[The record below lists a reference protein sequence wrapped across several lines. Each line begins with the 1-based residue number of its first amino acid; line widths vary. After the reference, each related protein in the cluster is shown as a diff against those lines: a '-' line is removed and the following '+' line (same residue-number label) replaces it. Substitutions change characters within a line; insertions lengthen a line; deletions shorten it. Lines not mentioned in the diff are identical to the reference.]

1 MTVTGAEK
9 VTEAAGH
16 KEKVEKRRALGRGL
30 ESLLPGPRV
39 VAAAAAPAAGAQQI
53 PQQVPQQIPH
63 RGFAPVR
70 NDMVVGDLQGV
81 VEEAG
86 SAAQAVP
93 AFVQDAKDGAAS
105 VSSSASGISSS
116 LSRPAGG
123 SGPDASSALPGS
135 PLLAR
140 GARSGA
146 PLVSASAAAEK
157 PSELRSDGQPRAAV
171 PTYTLTDEETI
182 SISAVAET
190 RIPSNLVVHIAL
202 TAIEKNPYQTR
213 VYFEPDSLQ
222 DLAYS
227 IKESGVVQPVVVRPA
242 DAEGRYILVLGERRL
257 RASKM
262 AGKETIPAIVRRV
275 SEQQAA
281 ELTIVENLQREDL
294 NCLEQA
300 EAFRVLSKNFN
311 LTQAQIAEKVG
322 VSRESVSNYMRLLR
336 LPHSVQEF
344 LAAGGLG
351 FSEAMVLLQME
362 DDEKIEELAAMAVE
376 KCWNVEQIR
385 DAVLRMEGYLKPKPG
400 LDPNPPKPKG
410 GARWV
415 DPNVRAAQNDLQ
427 RLLGMRVRIRDKKGK
442 GRIVIEY
449 ASVDDYERVVGML
462 KKL

>member
-1 MTVTGAEK
+1 MP
-9 VTEAAGH
+9 
-16 KEKVEKRRALGRGL
+16 
-30 ESLLPGPRV
+30 SPGNP
-39 VAAAAAPAAGAQQI
+39 
-53 PQQVPQQIPH
+53 
-63 RGFAPVR
+63 
-70 NDMVVGDLQGV
+70 
-81 VEEAG
+81 
-86 SAAQAVP
+86 
-93 AFVQDAKDGAAS
+93 
-105 VSSSASGISSS
+105 SS
-116 LSRPAGG
+116 
-123 SGPDASSALPGS
+123 
-135 PLLAR
+135 
-140 GARSGA
+140 
-146 PLVSASAAAEK
+146 K
-157 PSELRSDGQPRAAV
+157 PSELRSDGQPGAAV
-171 PTYTLTDEETI
+171 PTQAHAGIEIPHFVRNDNVGVRNENAEITDDDDDEPI

-400 LDPNPPKPKG
+400 LDPNPKPKG

-462 KKL
+462 KKQ

>member
-9 VTEAAGH
+9 VVEGAGHSSGH

-39 VAAAAAPAAGAQQI
+39 VAPAAPSAGAQQI
-53 PQQVPQQIPH
+53 PH
-63 RGFAPVR
+63 RSVAPVR

-81 VEEAG
+81 VEAG
-86 SAAQAVP
+86 SAAQTAP
-93 AFVQDAKDGAAS
+93 PFAQDVKDGAPS
-105 VSSSASGISSS
+105 VSSSAPGTSSS
-116 LSRPAGG
+116 GAAG
-123 SGPDASSALPGS
+123 SLVPDASSVAS
-135 PLLAR
+135 T
-140 GARSGA
+140 A
-146 PLVSASAAAEK
+146 PFASASSSPSAVSVAVGVPHSVRNDNVGVRNDK
-157 PSELRSDGQPRAAV
+157 PEGDDKGEGV
-171 PTYTLTDEETI
+171 I
-182 SISAVAET
+182 SISAQAEG
-190 RIPSNLVVHIAL
+190 RIPSNIVVHIAL

-213 VYFEPDSLQ
+213 IYFEPDSLQ

-242 DAEGRYILVLGERRL
+242 EKEGRYILVLGERRY

-275 SEQQAA
+275 SDQQAA

-300 EAFRVLSKNFN
+300 EAFRVLSRDFN

-322 VSRESVSNYMRLLR
+322 VARESVSNYMRLLK
-336 LPHSVQEF
+336 LPHSVQEY

-362 DDEKIEELAAMAVE
+362 NEEKLEALAAKAVE
-376 KCWNVEQIR
+376 LCWNVEQIR
-385 DAVLRMEGYLKPKPG
+385 DAVMRMDGYLDPKPG
-400 LDPNPPKPKG
+400 LDPNPKVKG

-449 ASVDDYERVVGML
+449 ATVDDYERVVGML
-462 KKL
+462 KRQ